1 MTQQPII
8 LLIRCA
14 RVATRVIMRFMVI
27 VTKGSASVI
36 MEVMIRI
43 KDLGILN
50 ISADTLLSYLWR
62 D

>member
-1 MTQQPII
+1 VTQQPII

-43 KDLGILN
+43 
-50 ISADTLLSYLWR
+50 
-62 D
+62 